1 MKLLTYR
8 ILTAVFAIGLCAEVL
23 AEEKPAYPNI
33 YFVGPGSGKKTI
45 SRDQFVLLVVEGP
58 FITYEKQPIPNTGV
72 VDYVNNLLKI
82 KKVSYIGVHSRE
94 GVKYG
99 DLIRAIDVLRKTNA
113 KDIGVSM
120 IELPAGREP

>member
-1 MKLLTYR
+1 MKKTTFRAL
-8 ILTAVFAIGLCAEVL
+8 IAIFAIGLCAELL
-23 AEEKPAYPNI
+23 AEERPAYPNI
-33 YFVGPGSGKKTI
+33 SFVGPGSGQKAV

-58 FITYEKQPIPNTGV
+58 FISYESQPIPSGGV

-82 KKVSYIGVHSRE
+82 KNVSYIGVHSRE
-94 GVKYG
+94 GVKFG
-99 DLIRAIDVLRKTNA
+99 DIIRALDILRKTNA

>member
-1 MKLLTYR
+1 MKQMTYR
-8 ILTAVFAIGLCAEVL
+8 TLIAIFAIGLCAEVL

-33 YFVGPGSGKKTI
+33 SFVGPGSGKKTV

-58 FITYEKQPIPNTGV
+58 FISYESQPIPSAGL

-82 KKVSYIGVHSRE
+82 KNVSYLGVHARE

-99 DLIRAIDVLRKTNA
+99 DIIRAIDLLRKTEA
-113 KDIGVSM
+113 KDIGVSL

>member
-1 MKLLTYR
+1 MIIRTLLM
-8 ILTAVFAIGLCAEVL
+8 AVLSVGLCADVIG
-23 AEEKPAYPNI
+23 AENSTYPNI
-33 YFVGPGSGKKTI
+33 AFVGPGSGKQTI

-58 FITYEKQPIPNTGV
+58 FISFESQPIPSTGV

-82 KKVSYIGVHSRE
+82 KNVSYIGVHSRE

-99 DLIRAIDVLRKTNA
+99 EVVRAIDVLRKTNA